1 MDQPLKEPVFVH
13 LPKETTND
21 LTAKLLCWGSPSGAR
36 VESSQPIAEFETSK
50 TNFHL
55 YAPVAGILQYQ
66 HQSGDEIPVGGF
78 VCIISEDGKAE
89 FPQGQP
95 TPQTEAVSDA
105 PQIAAVAEQIWPP
118 KVAAST
124 TPATQGQRFSAKAR
138 ELLKQHGLDP
148 GRFSNRGLIRA
159 HDVLAALNPQ
169 SEAECPPAKAA
180 KEPEPATGAVG
191 VPCRV
196 EQIPR
201 AKRLE
206 MAFLHSGARHTLPS
220 SVTLVCRTMGL
231 RAAAENAGVTISA
244 VLVYEVARLLKKHP
258 NLNAF
263 CARDMFNF
271 YEEANIGFA
280 FDAGLGL
287 KVPVVRGADQKSL
300 QQVDLDLRELMVQ
313 YLNNELPVESL
324 TGGTFTITDLSQ
336 EGATFFSPLINQGQ
350 SAILGVG
357 AEFYATGQNE
367 GWFHMILAFD
377 HQLSNGREATRFL
390 TELDL
395 RLAAY
400 EKAWHAG
407 RAEEPYC
414 SHCERTVSELHEFKA
429 YLVEEIRPDG
439 TKGRVCSLCLKGL

>member
-1 MDQPLKEPVFVH
+1 
-13 LPKETTND
+13 
-21 LTAKLLCWGSPSGAR
+21 
-36 VESSQPIAEFETSK
+36 
-50 TNFHL
+50 
-55 YAPVAGILQYQ
+55 
-66 HQSGDEIPVGGF
+66 
-78 VCIISEDGKAE
+78 
-89 FPQGQP
+89 
-95 TPQTEAVSDA
+95 
-105 PQIAAVAEQIWPP
+105 
-118 KVAAST
+118 
-124 TPATQGQRFSAKAR
+124 
-138 ELLKQHGLDP
+138 
-148 GRFSNRGLIRA
+148 
-159 HDVLAALNPQ
+159 
-169 SEAECPPAKAA
+169 
-180 KEPEPATGAVG
+180 
-191 VPCRV
+191 
-196 EQIPR
+196 
-201 AKRLE
+201 
-206 MAFLHSGARHTLPS
+206 MAFLQSGARHTLPS

-244 VLVYEVARLLKKHP
+244 VVVYEVARLLKKHP

-263 CARDMFNF
+263 CARDMVNF
-271 YEEANIGFA
+271 YQEANIGFA

-287 KVPVVRGADQKSL
+287 KVPVVRGADQKNL
-300 QQVDLDLRELMVQ
+300 QQVDSDLRELMVQ

-324 TGGTFTITDLSQ
+324 TGGTFTITDLAQ

-357 AEFYATGQNE
+357 AEFFAAEQSG
-367 GWFHMILAFD
+367 GWFHLILAFD

-390 TELDL
+390 TELGH